1 LSVANAPVIAAP
13 VRPPLPWRGWL
24 AAAIVFGILYWSALG
39 TGFSLGELV
48 KGLPQMQLYFARLL
62 PSAQKPWPWEY
73 LPTLSG
79 ALLETLR
86 MSFLAS
92 VYGSALALPFMLLAT
107 RNLASP
113 RVYAVGRVFLNFM
126 RTVPEIIWGVLLV
139 AAFGIGAFPGV
150 ISLTIFTFG
159 IVAKLLGD
167 TIETVDAGPKEAVQ
181 AAGGTRFQQARFS
194 VFPQIAPDYVAYA
207 LYAFEINVRASVVL
221 GLVGAGGIGVIL
233 REAISLFRYGRVGLI
248 IAITFV
254 AVLVIDTTSTFLR
267 SKLV

>member
-1 LSVANAPVIAAP
+1 MLPA
-13 VRPPLPWRGWL
+13 RPPVPWRGWL
-24 AAAIVFGILYWSALG
+24 ITAIVFAFLYWSALG
-39 TGFSLGELV
+39 TGFSIGELV
-48 KGLPQMQLYFARLL
+48 KGLPQIQLYFARLL
-62 PSAQKPWPWEY
+62 PSQAKPWPWDY

-113 RVYAVGRVFLNFM
+113 PVYAVGRAFLNFM

-150 ISLTIFTFG
+150 VALTIFTFG

-167 TIETVDAGPKEAVQ
+167 TIETVDAGPKEAVE

-194 VFPQIAPDYVAYA
+194 VFPQIAPDYTAYA

-221 GLVGAGGIGVIL
+221 GLVGAGGIGNL
-233 REAISLFRYGRVGLI
+233 LKTSLTFFQYGRVSLFISLI
-248 IAITFV
+248 FV
-254 AVLVIDTTSTFLR
+254 TVLVIDTLSTYLR